1 HNHAPVF
8 FLYISTGVD
17 GQTLTE
23 SEPVVKRPGESHI
36 LTCTAFGLSFSS
48 YNMHWFRQAPGKGLE
63 WIAWVDDGS
72 GSLTAYS
79 VSSRPFYHLQRQK
92 QRAALLEKN
101 TYVVFWCWYAGLAG
115 MLVYDA
121 TSTKPTVFPLMQCGS
136 GTGDTVTLGCIATG
150 FTPSSL
156 TFAWSRADGAALTDF
171 IQYPPVQKDNY
182 YTGVSQIRVSS
193 QDWAAKNA
201 FRCAV
206 SHAAGDAEVTFENLP
221 PLPLFPPTLKVLAFT
236 DEEMEASFSCVAK
249 DFTPKDFQIKW
260 LKNNIK
266 ITKKVY
272 EIKTLTPEERK
283 DENGT
288 TLYSAASFLTL
299 PSSEWTVDTEVT
311 CKFEG
316 KGEMGPRFTN
326 ASVSYKEPDGC
337 PHADVEV
344 KIEGPTMEDMFLYRT
359 GKLICNV
366 KVKKPSVDKIMW
378 ENQYGTGI
386 ARASKSPSKGTKG
399 VISVTHDITYDEWN
413 KGTKFYCTVESDNWH
428 EPLKTLYE
436 RTIGKKMNQQLCTRT
451 LCLIPLVMSSKL
463 FMLPPLEHTKK
474 EMVTLTC
481 YVKDFFP
488 REVLVSWLVDDE
500 KAGSNYEFHTTNPV
514 ESHGS
519 YSAYGQLSLSLK
531 EWKNNGMVFS
541 CVVYHESVA
550 NTTNAIVRSIGH
562 RTFEKTNM
570 VNLNMNIPETCKAQ
584 SM

>member
-1 HNHAPVF
+1 VQWP
-8 FLYISTGVD
+8 
-17 GQTLTE
+17 
-23 SEPVVKRPGESHI
+23 R
-36 LTCTAFGLSFSS
+36 
-48 YNMHWFRQAPGKGLE
+48 
-63 WIAWVDDGS
+63 
-72 GSLTAYS
+72 YS
-79 VSSRPFYHLQRQK
+79 
-92 QRAALLEKN
+92 
-101 TYVVFWCWYAGLAG
+101 
-115 MLVYDA
+115 

-206 SHAAGDAEVTFENLP
+206 SHAAGDAE
-221 PLPLFPPTLKVLAFT
+221 PPTLKVLAFT

-299 PSSEWTVDTEVT
+299 PSSEWTVDTENSV
-311 CKFEG
+311 FNSSR
-316 KGEMGPRFTN
+316 GETQR
-326 ASVSYKEPDGC
+326 
-337 PHADVEV
+337 
-344 KIEGPTMEDMFLYRT
+344 
-359 GKLICNV
+359 
-366 KVKKPSVDKIMW
+366 PSV
-378 ENQYGTGI
+378 
-386 ARASKSPSKGTKG
+386 
-399 VISVTHDITYDEWN
+399 
-413 KGTKFYCTVESDNWH
+413 
-428 EPLKTLYE
+428 
-436 RTIGKKMNQQLCTRT
+436 
-451 LCLIPLVMSSKL
+451 

-570 VNLNMNIPETCKAQ
+570 VNLNMNIPETYFYQWNSTMEAEEDNMGSTALTFILLFLITLLFTIGTTAFKVMMSFYVRVVHRLGFDQ
-584 SM
+584 KETTE